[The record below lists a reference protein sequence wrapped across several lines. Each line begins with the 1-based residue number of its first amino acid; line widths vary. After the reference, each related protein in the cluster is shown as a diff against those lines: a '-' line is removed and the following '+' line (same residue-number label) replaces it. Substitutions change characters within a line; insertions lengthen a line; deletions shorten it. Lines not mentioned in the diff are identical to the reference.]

1 MENGMQA
8 NQPESEHG
16 AAADRVDG
24 EANLCADIVARVPEA
39 YFFEGWNLG
48 TQNGIDFFGDFSGD

>member
-48 TQNGIDFFGDFSGD
+48 TQNGIYFFW